1 MKNILGKTFVISGMT
16 IEIIADAGDKWE
28 TRNTTTKETIFMDK
42 QVLESAVKLAKAEEV
57 K

>member
-1 MKNILGKTFVISGMT
+1 MIGKKFIISGMT
-16 IEIIADAGDKWE
+16 LEIVSDAGDRWE
-28 TRNTTTKETIFMDK
+28 TRNITTHETIFMNK